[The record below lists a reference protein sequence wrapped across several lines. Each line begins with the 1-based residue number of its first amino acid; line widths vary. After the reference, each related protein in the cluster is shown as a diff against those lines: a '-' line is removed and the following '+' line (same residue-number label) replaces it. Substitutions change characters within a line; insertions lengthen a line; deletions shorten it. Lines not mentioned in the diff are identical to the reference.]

1 MKASKLTVKKLL
13 EETKELLGFKL
24 LTQDADLKRIITEEY
39 LHRPGVALAGFVDIF
54 SYQRIQIF
62 GNTELAYLKSLS
74 TEKRKKILKKIFSF
88 DIPCVIVTSEKDT
101 VPELIELANSRTIPV
116 LGTAMGTIQL
126 YHNLGYYLK
135 EKFAPATTVH
145 GCLVD
150 IYGIGI
156 LITGRS
162 GIGKSE
168 LALDL
173 VTRGHR
179 FVCDDV
185 VGITRMS
192 GNILLGKSNK
202 KLQYNMEIR
211 GLGIINIQSIF
222 GIKAIRR
229 SKRIEVELKLVEWEK
244 SHKYERLGIDESKT
258 EILGLSIPIV
268 HLPIF
273 PGKSISTIAEVI
285 ALNEL
290 CRLDGQYNAKKFSD
304 EITRYMKKDF
314 QSPEKYIGPD
324 FE

>member
-1 MKASKLTVKKLL
+1 LH
-13 EETKELLGFKL
+13 FKL
-24 LTQDADLKRIITEEY
+24 LTQDADLERIITEEY
-39 LHRPGVALAGFVDIF
+39 LHRPGIALAGFVDIF
-54 SYQRIQIF
+54 TYKRIQIF
-62 GNTELAYLKSLS
+62 GNTELAYLKSLDINQ
-74 TEKRKKILKKIFSF
+74 RKKILKKIFSF
-88 DIPCVIVTSEKDT
+88 DIPCVIVTNEKKT
-101 VPELIELANSRTIPV
+101 VPELIQLANSRTIPV
-116 LGTAMGTIQL
+116 LSTTLSTIQIFD
-126 YHNLGYYLK
+126 NLGYYLE
-135 EKFAPATTVH
+135 EKFAPVTTVH

-179 FVCDDV
+179 FICDDV
-185 VGITRMS
+185 VTITRMS
-192 GNILLGKSNK
+192 GNILLGRGNE
-202 KLQYNMEIR
+202 KLKYNMEIR
-211 GLGIINIQSIF
+211 GLGIINIRSIF

-229 SKRIEVELKLVEWEK
+229 SKRIEVELKLVDWEK
-244 SHKYERLGIDESKT
+244 SQKYERLGIDEEST
-258 EILGLSIPIV
+258 DILDLKIPII

-290 CRLDGQYNAKKFSD
+290 CRLEGQYNAREFSD
-304 EITRYMKKDF
+304 EITRYMKKDVN
-314 QSPEKYIGPD
+314 SLKKYIGPD

>member
-1 MKASKLTVKKLL
+1 LTVKTLL
-13 EETKELLGFKL
+13 EETKDLLGFKL
-24 LTQDADLKRIITEEY
+24 LTQDADLKRNITEEY

-54 SYQRIQIF
+54 SYRRIQIF

-74 TEKRKKILKKIFSF
+74 TDKRKRILRKIFSF
-88 DIPCVIVTSEKDT
+88 DIPCIIVTNEKET
-101 VPELIELANSRTIPV
+101 IPELIELANSRTIPV
-116 LGTAMGTIQL
+116 LSSALRTIQL
-126 YHNLGYYLK
+126 FDNLGYYLE
-135 EKFAPATTVH
+135 EKFAFSTTVH

-150 IYGIGI
+150 IHGIGI
-156 LITGRS
+156 LITGKS

-179 FVCDDV
+179 FICDDV
-185 VGITRMS
+185 VSITRMS
-192 GNILLGKSNK
+192 GNILLGKSNE

-211 GLGIINIQSIF
+211 GLGIINIRSIF

-229 SKRIEVELKLVEWEK
+229 TKRIEVELQLVEWEK
-244 SHKYERLGIDESKT
+244 SQKYERLGIEERKT
-258 EILGLSIPIV
+258 EILGLKIPIIY
-268 HLPIF
+268 LPIF
-273 PGKSISTIAEVI
+273 PGKSIATIAEVI

-290 CRLDGQYNAKKFSD
+290 CRLDGQYNAKKFTD

-314 QSPEKYIGPD
+314 RSPSKYIGPD

>member
-1 MKASKLTVKKLL
+1 M

-24 LTQDADLKRIITEEY
+24 LTQDADLKRNITEEY
-39 LHRPGVALAGFVDIF
+39 LHRPGVALAGFVDVF

-62 GNTELAYLKSLS
+62 GYTELAYLKVLS
-74 TEKRKKILKKIFSF
+74 PDQRKKILKKIFSF
-88 DIPCVIVTSEKDT
+88 DIPCIIVTSEKDT

-116 LGTAMGTIQL
+116 LSSALRTIQL
-126 YHNLGYYLK
+126 FDNLGYYLE

-150 IYGIGI
+150 IHGIGI
-156 LITGRS
+156 LITGKS

-179 FVCDDV
+179 FICDDV
-185 VGITRMS
+185 VHITRMS
-192 GNILLGKSNK
+192 GNILLGKNNE

-229 SKRIEVELKLVEWEK
+229 TKRIEVELQLVQWEK
-244 SHKYERLGIDESKT
+244 SQKYERLGIDERTT
-258 EILGLSIPIV
+258 EILGLKIPII

-273 PGKSISTIAEVI
+273 PGKSIATIAEVI

-290 CRLDGQYNAKKFSD
+290 CRLDGQYHAKKFRD

-314 QSPEKYIGPD
+314 RSPAKYIGPD

>member
-1 MKASKLTVKKLL
+1 MH
-13 EETKELLGFKL
+13 FKL
-24 LTQDADLKRIITEEY
+24 LTQDADLERIITEEY
-39 LHRPGVALAGFVDIF
+39 LHRPGIALTGFVDIF
-54 SYQRIQIF
+54 TYKRIQIF
-62 GNTELAYLKSLS
+62 GNTELAYLKSLDINQ
-74 TEKRKKILKKIFSF
+74 RKKILKKIFSF
-88 DIPCVIVTSEKDT
+88 DIPCAIVTNEKKT
-101 VPELIELANSRTIPV
+101 VPELIQLANSRTIPV
-116 LGTAMGTIQL
+116 LSTALSTIQIFD
-126 YHNLGYYLK
+126 NLGYYLE
-135 EKFAPATTVH
+135 EKFAPVTTVH

-179 FVCDDV
+179 FICDDV
-185 VGITRMS
+185 VTITRMS
-192 GNILLGKSNK
+192 GNILLGRGNE
-202 KLQYNMEIR
+202 KLKYNMEIR
-211 GLGIINIQSIF
+211 GLGIINIRSIF

-229 SKRIEVELKLVEWEK
+229 SKRIEVELKLVDWEK
-244 SHKYERLGIDESKT
+244 SQKYERLGIDEEST
-258 EILGLSIPIV
+258 EILGLKIPII

-290 CRLDGQYNAKKFSD
+290 CRLDGQYNAQEFSD
-304 EITRYMKKDF
+304 EITRYMKNDID
-314 QSPEKYIGPD
+314 SLRKYIGPD

>member
-1 MKASKLTVKKLL
+1 MH
-13 EETKELLGFKL
+13 FKL
-24 LTQDADLKRIITEEY
+24 LTQDADLERIITEEY
-39 LHRPGVALAGFVDIF
+39 LHRPGIALAGFVDIF
-54 SYQRIQIF
+54 TYKRIQIF
-62 GNTELAYLKSLS
+62 GNTELAYLKSLDINQ
-74 TEKRKKILKKIFSF
+74 RKKILKKIFSF
-88 DIPCVIVTSEKDT
+88 DIPCVIVTNEKKT
-101 VPELIELANSRTIPV
+101 VPELIQLANSRTIPV
-116 LGTAMGTIQL
+116 LSTTLSTIQIFD
-126 YHNLGYYLK
+126 NLGYYLE
-135 EKFAPATTVH
+135 EKFAPVTTVH

-179 FVCDDV
+179 FICDDV
-185 VGITRMS
+185 VTITRMS
-192 GNILLGKSNK
+192 GNILLGRGNE
-202 KLQYNMEIR
+202 KLKYNMEIR
-211 GLGIINIQSIF
+211 GLGIINIRSIF

-229 SKRIEVELKLVEWEK
+229 SKRIEVELKLVDWEK
-244 SHKYERLGIDESKT
+244 SQKYERLGIDEEST
-258 EILGLSIPIV
+258 DILDLKIPII

-290 CRLDGQYNAKKFSD
+290 CRLEGQYNAREFSD
-304 EITRYMKKDF
+304 EITRYMKKDVN
-314 QSPEKYIGPD
+314 SLKKYIGPD